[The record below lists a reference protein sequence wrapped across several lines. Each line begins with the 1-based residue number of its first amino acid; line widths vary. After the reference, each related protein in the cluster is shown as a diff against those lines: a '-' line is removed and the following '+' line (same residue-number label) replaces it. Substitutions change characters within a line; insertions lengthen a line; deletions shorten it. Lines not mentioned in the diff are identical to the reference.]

1 MADSGALTSP
11 NRPSGAR
18 ESTTPRPTAEWIRLG
33 LNVLG
38 PLITLALAI
47 AVDLSWRRGGLGFN
61 PIPLL
66 LLSVVFAALRGGLPS
81 SLVSA
86 LITVLY
92 SAHYYSGRDEQLAY
106 GPEQGLSLAAVALS
120 APLMAILV
128 VRGGSLVG
136 WLAPSRRRRT
146 GGERPL
152 LAEVATRLSLSTEVE
167 ATLQSV
173 ARALV
178 PSLGDCCLI
187 QLLQPDGRLRC
198 AGSAHRTPRQE
209 LLIRTLCD
217 EGWPHVPR
225 RGNGPDVVAVGD
237 DRIGPATALLI
248 PLAAG
253 SVGEGRLVLVREGSA
268 GFSPDEVGEAGEL
281 GTRIGLEVSCA
292 RLLRERGELEA
303 RAGLLFDA
311 NPEPMWIFD
320 VDTLAFLDVNEAA
333 LRRYGYERD
342 EMLGLT
348 IMDLHPAAEPAQAAP
363 SPTAERPGVARAR
376 HQRRDGTLLDVE
388 LTSHELTYQGRNA
401 RLVLARD
408 VTDRTRTAAALHESE
423 DQLRRAQRSEAIG
436 ILATGIA
443 HDFNDLLTAIHG
455 YSELLAQD
463 YPSHD
468 HRRKDLEEIRRAAVR
483 GSVLTRQL
491 IGFGSRGTTAPR
503 AVDPNAAIR
512 DLSLLIERLA
522 GAETRLAIV
531 LAPDPGFVWI
541 DPGQLEQVIINLVL
555 HARAALPV
563 GGELAV
569 ETSVRQL
576 GATVQRRGAKPGRY
590 VAITVTC
597 NGTLADGPSP
607 EGTEL
612 GLSIAYGIVREAGGV
627 LRVLTEPGE
636 GTMLRVYLPRIEP
649 PPEEDLAADVL
660 SHGETVLVVE
670 DEEGVRELV
679 RRVLT
684 RHGYEVLE
692 ARHGRDAL
700 LEAERHEKIDLLL
713 TDVVMPEMGGVALA
727 TALRERRPELR
738 VLYMSG
744 YTEEEIVRRGEA
756 GEEEGGLPL
765 LQKPFTGEHLA
776 RVVRQ
781 VLDARRATAPAAPDS
796 STSPR

>member
-1 MADSGALTSP
+1 MTDTGALTSP
-11 NRPSGAR
+11 DRPSDDRAR
-18 ESTTPRPTAEWIRLG
+18 RGPRPTAEWMRLG

-38 PLITLALAI
+38 PLLTLALAI
-47 AVDLSWRRGGLGFN
+47 AADLVARRGGLGFN

-66 LLSVVFAALRGGLPS
+66 LVSIVFAALCGGLPS

-86 LITVLY
+86 LVTVLY
-92 SAHYYSGRDEQLAY
+92 SAHYYSGRNEQLAY
-106 GPEQGLSLAAVALS
+106 GPEQALSLAAVAVS
-120 APLMAILV
+120 APLAAVLV
-128 VRGGSLVG
+128 VRGAAIAG
-136 WLAPSRRRRT
+136 WALPPRSRSGDT
-146 GGERPL
+146 RPL
-152 LAEVATRLSLSTEVE
+152 LTEVATRLSLTTEIE

-178 PSLGDCCLI
+178 PRLGDACLI

-198 AGSAHRTPRQE
+198 SGSAHRIPQQE
-209 LLIRTLCD
+209 LLVRTLC
-217 EGWPHVPR
+217 EQEWPRVPHRATGPHV
-225 RGNGPDVVAVGD
+225 VTLSE
-237 DRIGPATALLI
+237 DRLGPASVLLV

-253 SVGEGRLVLVREGSA
+253 SIAEGRLVLVREGSS
-268 GFSPDEVGEAGEL
+268 GFTAEDVSEAAEL
-281 GTRIGLEVSCA
+281 GTRIGLEVGCA
-292 RLLRERGELEA
+292 RLIRDRAELEV

-320 VDTLAFLDVNEAA
+320 VDTLAFLDVNESA

-342 EMLGLT
+342 EMLGMS
-348 IMDLHPAAEPAQAAP
+348 IMDLHPTAEPAQAAP
-363 SPTAERPGVARAR
+363 GPTAERPGVARAR
-376 HQRRDGTLLDVE
+376 HQRRDGSLLDVE
-388 LTSHELTYQGRNA
+388 LTSHELSYQGRNA

-408 VTDRTRTAAALHESE
+408 VTDRARTIAALHESE
-423 DQLRRAQRSEAIG
+423 DQLRKAQRSEAIG
-436 ILATGIA
+436 VLAAGIA

-463 YPSHD
+463 YAPD
-468 HRRKDLEEIRRAAVR
+468 DPRLKDLEEIRRAAIR

-491 IGFGSRGTTAPR
+491 LGFGSRGASTPC

-531 LAPDPGFVWI
+531 LAPDPGLVWI
-541 DPGQLEQVIINLVL
+541 EPGQLEQVLINLVL
-555 HARAALPV
+555 HARAAMPV
-563 GGELAV
+563 GGELV
-569 ETSVRQL
+569 IETSQRQL

-597 NGTLADGPSP
+597 NGTMAEGPLP
-607 EGTEL
+607 EGSAL
-612 GLSIAYGIVREAGGV
+612 GLSIAYGIVREVGGV

-636 GTMLRVYLPRIEP
+636 GTMLRVYLPRVETSREDEP
-649 PPEEDLAADVL
+649 TPDVM
-660 SHGETVLVVE
+660 SHGETLLVVE

-700 LEAERHEKIDLLL
+700 VEAERHEKIDLLL
-713 TDVVMPEMGGVALA
+713 TDVVMPEMSGVALA
-727 TALRERRPELR
+727 AALRRRRPDLR

-744 YTEEEIVRRGEA
+744 YTEEEIVRRGDV
-756 GEEEGGLPL
+756 GEGGLPL
-765 LQKPFTGEHLA
+765 LQKPFTGDQLA
-776 RVVRQ
+776 RLVRQ
-781 VLDARRATAPAAPDS
+781 SLDAAANAPAGPGSAGNP
-796 STSPR
+796 P

>member
-1 MADSGALTSP
+1 MTDTGALTRP
-11 NRPSGAR
+11 DRPSEGR
-18 ESTTPRPTAEWIRLG
+18 ESTSPRPTAEWIRLG

-47 AVDLSWRRGGLGFN
+47 AVDLISRRGGLAFN

-66 LLSVVFAALRGGLPS
+66 LVSIVFAALCGGLPS

-86 LITVLY
+86 LVTVLY
-92 SAHYYSGRDEQLAY
+92 SAHYYSGRGQQLAY
-106 GPEQGLSLAAVALS
+106 GPEQALSLAAVALS
-120 APLMAILV
+120 APLAALLV
-128 VRGGSLVG
+128 VRGAAIAG
-136 WLAPSRRRRT
+136 WSAPPRRRR
-146 GGERPL
+146 GNGERPL
-152 LAEVATRLSLSTEVE
+152 LAEVATRLSLTTEVE

-178 PSLGDCCLI
+178 PGLGDCCLI

-198 AGSAHRTPRQE
+198 AGSAHRLPRQE
-209 LLIRTLCD
+209 LLTRTLC
-217 EGWPHVPR
+217 EQEWPHVQH
-225 RGNGPDVVAVGD
+225 RGSGPDVVTLTD
-237 DRIGPATALLI
+237 DRLGPATALLI

-253 SVGEGRLVLVREGSA
+253 SMGEGRLVLVREGNA
-268 GFSPDEVGEAGEL
+268 GFTPDEVSEAAEL
-281 GTRIGLEVSCA
+281 GTRVGLEVGCA
-292 RLLRERGELEA
+292 RLLRERAELEA

-320 VDTLAFLDVNEAA
+320 VDTLAFLDLNESA

-342 EMLGLT
+342 EMLRLT

-408 VTDRTRTAAALHESE
+408 VTDRARTTAALHESE
-423 DQLRRAQRSEAIG
+423 DQLRKAQRSEAIG
-436 ILATGIA
+436 VLAAGIA
-443 HDFNDLLTAIHG
+443 HDFNDLLTTIHG

-463 YPSHD
+463 YPADD
-468 HRRKDLEEIRRAAVR
+468 HRRKDLEEIRRAALR
-483 GSVLTRQL
+483 GSLLIRQL
-491 IGFGSRGTTAPR
+491 LGFGARGATAPR
-503 AVDPNAAIR
+503 AVDPNVAIR
-512 DLSLLIERLA
+512 DLSLLIERLV

-541 DPGQLEQVIINLVL
+541 EPRQLEQVLVNLVL

-563 GGELAV
+563 GGELV
-569 ETSVRQL
+569 IETSLRQL
-576 GATVQRRGAKPGRY
+576 GTTVQRRGAKPGRY

-597 NGTLADGPSP
+597 NGTLAEGPLP
-607 EGTEL
+607 EGTAL

-636 GTMLRVYLPRIEP
+636 GTMLRVYLPRIETP
-649 PPEEDLAADVL
+649 LEDEPTADVM

-679 RRVLT
+679 RRVLA

-700 LEAERHEKIDLLL
+700 LEAEHHAKIDLLL
-713 TDVVMPEMGGVALA
+713 TDVVMPEMGGVPLA
-727 TALRERRPELR
+727 TALRGRRPDLR

-756 GEEEGGLPL
+756 GEEGGLPL
-765 LQKPFTGEHLA
+765 LQKPFTGDVLA
-776 RVVRQ
+776 RAVREM
-781 VLDARRATAPAAPDS
+781 LDTGRANAPAAPDS
-796 STSPR
+796 SANPP